1 MCGMCHRISGG
12 QGQRWSST
20 TALLFAANRDVQ
32 ISFQIECLFFWA
44 TCLAKISILLFYRRL
59 VAGTYST
66 TYKWIIWCS
75 ITFVVGYTICFFVL
89 IYLACTPIEALWRQ
103 YDSKYTTPYHCTS
116 ARVSYSISMVTGIL
130 SVVSDLYSVLLP
142 TALLFS
148 LSISI
153 RQKVGLMFIFGAGFL

>member
-1 MCGMCHRISGG
+1 M
-12 QGQRWSST
+12 
-20 TALLFAANRDVQ
+20 
-32 ISFQIECLFFWA
+32 
-44 TCLAKISILLFYRRL
+44 SILLFYRRL

-75 ITFVVGYTICFFVL
+75 IAFVVGYTISFFVL

-103 YDSKYTTPYHCTS
+103 YDPQYTTPYHCSS
-116 ARVSYSISMVTGIL
+116 ASQNYSISLLTGIL

-148 LSISI
+148 LSISL
-153 RQKVGLMFIFGAGFL
+153 RQKIGLMFIFGAGFL